1 MENDKENKVKQKKNI
16 SKIVLY
22 ILVYSRVVYGFL
34 VFSRCQINQ
43 LLKNFFFFLLLKF
56 FFFS

>member
-43 LLKNFFFFLLLKF
+43 LLKNFFFFF
-56 FFFS
+56 YF